1 MIANMRYKLGATV
14 AYFLVL
20 VWFAYHDGSPVPDW
34 IGYSVVFVLPFV
46 LGFGA
51 GLWPALAL
59 PPAVLLAIP
68 AGYGSGELPVWFG
81 MALMG
86 AAVALPGI
94 LLGWVAGWLA
104 RRYLARRQEPRR
116 RSQGLEANT

>member
-1 MIANMRYKLGATV
+1 MRYKVGATA

-20 VWFAYHDGSPVPDW
+20 VWFAYHDGEPVPDW
-34 IGYSVVFVLPFV
+34 IGYTIVFVLPFA

-68 AGYGSGELPVWFG
+68 AGYGSGDLPVWFG
-81 MALMG
+81 MAFLG
-86 AAVALPGI
+86 AVALPGI

-104 RRYLARRQEPRR
+104 RRYLARRHELRR
-116 RSQGLEANT
+116 HSRSLEANT

>member
-1 MIANMRYKLGATV
+1 M
-14 AYFLVL
+14 L
-20 VWFAYHDGSPVPDW
+20 VWFAYHDGEPVPRLDRLHP
-34 IGYSVVFVLPFV
+34 IVFVLPFA

-68 AGYGSGELPVWFG
+68 AGYGSGDLPVWFG
-81 MALMG
+81 MAFLG
-86 AAVALPGI
+86 AVALPGI

-104 RRYLARRQEPRR
+104 RRYLARRHEPRR
-116 RSQGLEANT
+116 RSRSLEANT